1 MIEIMKEST
10 KRMLAVRAS
19 DYLTDADYTDVW
31 IPALQTIIDDFEV
44 ANALLFMDADFKGWE
59 MKAMWE
65 DAKFGMQHRSDFAK
79 IAIVGG
85 PQWVQWGVKVGERF
99 IDGEVRT
106 FAPEE
111 LEEAL
116 IWVGQLPRCAC
127 EQA

>member
-10 KRMLAVRAS
+10 NRMLAVKAS

-31 IPALQTIIDDFEV
+31 IPALKKIIDEFEV
-44 ANALLFMDADFKGWE
+44 ANALLYMDADFKGWE
-59 MKAMWE
+59 MRAMWE
-65 DAKFGMQHRSDFAK
+65 DAKFGMKHRSDFAR

-85 PQWVQWGVKVGERF
+85 PQWIQWGVKLSQRF

-106 FAPEE
+106 FSLEE

-116 IWVGQLPRCAC
+116 AWIVQLPKCSC
-127 EQA
+127 ET